1 MKQSESTSSN
11 NKSVSKGQDQMESNT
26 CSWWSLGNSWDKNSW
41 DKISDPS
48 LTQVHVEKVQ
58 FKNGV
63 EPEMATH
70 DLSPMNFEVI
80 WHVLGFL
87 SGILRLHALIALL
100 APFPKWMKLFHF
112 ILGPAMTNTKHE
124 MLTMF

>member
-1 MKQSESTSSN
+1 
-11 NKSVSKGQDQMESNT
+11 
-26 CSWWSLGNSWDKNSW
+26 
-41 DKISDPS
+41 
-48 LTQVHVEKVQ
+48 
-58 FKNGV
+58 
-63 EPEMATH
+63 MATH

-112 ILGPAMTNTKHE
+112 ILGPILEQQTQDDEELKRATPLPTIYRN
-124 MLTMF
+124 